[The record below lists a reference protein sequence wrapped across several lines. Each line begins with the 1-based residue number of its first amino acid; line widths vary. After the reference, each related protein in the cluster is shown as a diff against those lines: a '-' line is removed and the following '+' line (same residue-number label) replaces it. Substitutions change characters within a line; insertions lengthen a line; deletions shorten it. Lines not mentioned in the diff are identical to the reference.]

1 MFCKERTQY
10 LFLGIISTTQTYR
23 KKEIF
28 LILQNT
34 HKIFYVKF
42 ILNSSLHAVDDGIIR
57 YIKILFLKHF
67 LSILGNKII
76 LFSFRIIGI
85 LSNWLFVVIALI

>member
-23 KKEIF
+23 KKKELF

-42 ILNSSLHAVDDGIIR
+42 ILNSSLHAVDDV
-57 YIKILFLKHF
+57 YKNLVLKKIF
-67 LSILGNKII
+67 ID
-76 LFSFRIIGI
+76 FR
-85 LSNWLFVVIALI
+85 